1 MNAIRHIQD
10 EAYWE
15 LIAQILKPFT
25 PKLQL
30 ALIEH
35 LGSFRQ
41 IFEGREELDQP
52 VLNQQLQIARKA
64 YTQASGRIR
73 PRK

>member
-1 MNAIRHIQD
+1 MNAILNTQD
-10 EAYWE
+10 EAQWA
-15 LIAQILKPFT
+15 LIAQTLKPCT

-41 IFEGREELDQP
+41 IFENREPLDDSA
-52 VLNQQLQIARKA
+52 LRAKA
-64 YTQASGRIR
+64 ATS
-73 PRK
+73 